1 MMGIKA
7 RPKTKTAP
15 PAFRIEKDAIGERK
29 VPAEAYY
36 GISTLR
42 ALEIFTVS
50 GERPHA
56 KLIWAYACLKKAAAL
71 VNAELGTIP
80 QHVGRAIAKAC
91 DEVLAGKLHEWFAV
105 DIYGQGAGTSLH
117 MNVNEVLANRAAEIL
132 GGRRGDHDKVDS
144 HDHVN
149 YGQSTNDT
157 FPTAT
162 RLAVLAALR
171 ELEPALQKLEEAFFR
186 KAKEFD
192 SILKSART
200 HLQDAVPIRLGQ
212 EFRGYGSALQR
223 AREALAPA
231 KETLAEI
238 ALGATAAGTG
248 INSAPGYR
256 GKVLKRLVE
265 ETGLRLAPARD
276 LCEGL
281 QSHQALA
288 AVSGALRNYA
298 LELIRITNDLRL
310 LSSGPFTGLAEI
322 QLPALIPGSSIM
334 PGKVNPSVPEMM
346 NMVCFEI
353 IGVDTTVAMATQA
366 GQLDLNVMTP
376 VSAHRLLKGTDLFRN
391 AIRVFTDGCVAGIVA
406 NRDRCMEFAGRSA
419 ALATALNNLIGY
431 ARSAEITNEAK
442 RRGISILKLL
452 EDPKFGT
459 AKERSA
465 LADLKKLTEPP

>member
-1 MMGIKA
+1 MS
-7 RPKTKTAP
+7 
-15 PAFRIEKDAIGERK
+15 AFRIEKDAIGEKK

-36 GISTLR
+36 GIQTLR

-50 GERPHA
+50 GERPHP
-56 KLIWAYACLKKAAAL
+56 KLIWAYACVKKAAAL
-71 VNAELGTIP
+71 ANAELGAIP
-80 QHVGRAIAKAC
+80 MPIGRAIAKAC
-91 DEVLAGKLHEWFAV
+91 DEILAGQLHEWFVV
-105 DIYGQGAGTSLH
+105 DIYGQGAGTSFH

-132 GGRRGDHDKVDS
+132 GGRIGGHDKVDS

-162 RLAVLAALR
+162 RLAVLAVLR
-171 ELEPALQKLEEAFFR
+171 DLDSTLQNLEEAFFK

-192 SILKSART
+192 AILKSART

-212 EFRGYGSALQR
+212 EFQGYGSALRR
-223 AREALAPA
+223 ARQAFGPA
-231 KETLAEI
+231 SESLSEI

-256 GKVLKRLVE
+256 AKVLKKLAE
-265 ETGLRLAPARD
+265 ETGLRLSPARD

-281 QSHQALA
+281 QSHHALA
-288 AVSGALRNYA
+288 TVSGALRNYA
-298 LELIRITNDLRL
+298 LELIRITNDIRL
-310 LSSGPFTGLAEI
+310 LASGPFTGLAEI

-346 NMVCFEI
+346 NMVCFEMV
-353 IGVDTTVAMATQA
+353 GVDATVAMATQA

-376 VSAHRLLKGTDLFRN
+376 VSAHRLLKGADLFRN
-391 AIRVFTDGCVAGIVA
+391 AVRVFTDGCVAGIVA
-406 NRDRCMEFAGRSA
+406 NRDRCMELAGKSA

-442 RRGISILKLL
+442 KRGISILKLL

-459 AKERSA
+459 AKERA
-465 LADLKKLTEPP
+465 VFADLKKLTEPP